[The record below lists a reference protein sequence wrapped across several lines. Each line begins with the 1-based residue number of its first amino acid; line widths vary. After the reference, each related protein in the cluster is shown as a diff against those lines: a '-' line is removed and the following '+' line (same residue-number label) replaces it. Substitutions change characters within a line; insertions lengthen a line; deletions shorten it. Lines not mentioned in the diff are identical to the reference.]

1 MKKIYI
7 SLLAIVL
14 INISFTTKAQDT
26 IQVQNINVGADLVSS
41 YIWRGLV
48 FCDKPSIQP
57 YISYTN
63 NKGNFTIGT
72 WGSLSNDGSYNEVD
86 FWATYVWNNLSVS
99 IWDYNTV
106 NSGINYFEYDNKKT
120 THLIEG
126 IVAYKISESIPLTIT
141 AGSFLYGA
149 DKKPNDTTLT
159 NNYSSYFELS
169 YPIKW
174 KSNEVNLFVGATPTD
189 GKIYGMKD
197 FGIVNAGLST
207 TKQIKFSEDFSMG
220 VSGSLIT
227 NPMAEKIYFV
237 LALKF

>member
-1 MKKIYI
+1 MKKFYI
-7 SLLAIVL
+7 SILAIVL
-14 INISFTTKAQDT
+14 INISFSTKAQET
-26 IQVQNINVGADLVSS
+26 TEVKNINVGADLVSS
-41 YIWRGLV
+41 YVWRGLL
-48 FCDKPSIQP
+48 FCEKPSIQP

-63 NKGNFTIGT
+63 NKGNFTIGS

-86 FWATYVWNNLSVS
+86 FWVSYTLKNLTVSV
-99 IWDYNTV
+99 WDYSNV
-106 NSGINYFEYDNKKT
+106 YKGINYFEYDNKKT

-126 IVAYKISESIPLTIT
+126 ILSYKISESLPLTIT

-149 DKKPNDTTLT
+149 DKKPNDTTFK
-159 NNYSSYFELS
+159 NNYSSYFELA

-189 GKIYGMKD
+189 GFYGMKG

>member
-41 YIWRGLV
+41 YVWRGQLY
-48 FCDKPSIQP
+48 CSNPSIQP

-63 NKGNFTIGT
+63 NKGNFTIGS
-72 WGSLSNDGSYNEVD
+72 WGSYSNAGDYAEVD
-86 FWATYVWNNLSVS
+86 FWATYVWNNLSLSV
-99 IWDYNTV
+99 WDYSTV
-106 NSGINYFEYDNKKT
+106 NSGVNYFEYDNKKT
-120 THLIEG
+120 THAMEG
-126 IVAYKISESIPLTIT
+126 ILTYKISESIPLTIT
-141 AGSFLYGA
+141 AATFFYGA
-149 DKKPNDTTLT
+149 DKKPNDTTFK

-174 KSNEVNLFVGATPTD
+174 NANELNVFVGATPTD
-189 GKIYGMKD
+189 GYYGLKD
-197 FGIVNAGLST
+197 FGVVNAGISA
-207 TKQIKFSEDFSMG
+207 TKQVTFSDKFSLG
-220 VSGSLIT
+220 VNGALIA